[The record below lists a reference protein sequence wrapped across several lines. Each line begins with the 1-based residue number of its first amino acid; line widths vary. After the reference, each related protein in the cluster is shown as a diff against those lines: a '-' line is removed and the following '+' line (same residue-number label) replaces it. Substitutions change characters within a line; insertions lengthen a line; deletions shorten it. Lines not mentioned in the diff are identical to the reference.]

1 MEVLGTVAVIFVIL
15 VFILLIKC
23 VKVVPEGYEWIV
35 EDLGRKRDITLKP
48 GLNFIPPFYSNIRA
62 KVSMKEQTMDV
73 PPQQVIT
80 RDNVTIT
87 IDTVVFYKITD
98 PIRAVYAIEDL
109 RRSISYIAQT
119 TIRDIVGKMN
129 LDDTFSSRDSIN
141 EQLRTSLDIATD
153 PWGCKVNRVEI
164 KDINPPKDIRDSMEK
179 QMNAE
184 RTKRST
190 ILLAEGER
198 ESAIRLAEGQRES
211 KILEADAE
219 KESNI
224 KRAEGIRQAK
234 ILEATGE
241 AEAIERIAEAKAK
254 EIEMVYT
261 AMKNANPNDKIVALK
276 SLESLERVADGKA
289 NKVFIPFDATKT
301 LASLG
306 SIKDVMND

>member
-1 MEVLGTVAVIFVIL
+1 MEVGVVIA
-15 VFILLIKC
+15 ILLVLIVVLAIKC
-23 VKVVPEGYEWIV
+23 IKVVPEGYEWIV

-73 PPQQVIT
+73 LPQQVIT
-80 RDNVTIT
+80 NDNVTII
-87 IDTVVFYKITD
+87 IDTVVFYKVTD
-98 PIRAVYAIEDL
+98 PIKAVYAIEDL
-109 RRSISYIAQT
+109 RKSISYIAQT

-129 LDDTFSSRDSIN
+129 LDDTFSSRDIIN
-141 EQLRTSLDIATD
+141 AQLRESLDIATD

-164 KDINPPKDIRDSMEK
+164 KDINPPKDLRDSMEK
-179 QMNAE
+179 QMNSE
-184 RTKRST
+184 RTKRSS
-190 ILLAEGER
+190 ILLAEGEK

-219 KESNI
+219 KEANI

-254 EIEMVYT
+254 EIEMVYA
-261 AMKNANPNDKIVALK
+261 AMKNANPDDKLVALK
-276 SLESLERVADGKA
+276 SLESLEKVADGKA

-306 SIKDVMND
+306 SIKEVMKD

>member
-1 MEVLGTVAVIFVIL
+1 MEIIAIVAVVGLIIL
-15 VFILLIKC
+15 ITRIVR
-23 VKVVPEGYEWIV
+23 VVPEGEEWVIEIV
-35 EDLGRKRDITLKP
+35 GKKNDVTLKP
-48 GLNFIPPFYSNIRA
+48 GLNFIIPFVHCVRA
-62 KVSMKEQTMDV
+62 RVSMKEQTMDV
-73 PPQQVIT
+73 PPQGVIT
-80 RDNVTIT
+80 KDNVTIT
-87 IDTVVFYKITD
+87 IDTVVFYRVTD
-98 PIRAVYAIEDL
+98 PIKAVYAIEDL

-129 LDDTFSSRDSIN
+129 LDDTFSSREHIN
-141 EQLRTSLDIATD
+141 EQLRDSLDIATD

-184 RTKRST
+184 RTKRSA
-190 ILLAEGER
+190 ILLAEGEK

-224 KRAEGIRQAK
+224 KRAEGVRQAK

-254 EIEMVYT
+254 EIEMVYA
-261 AMKNANPNDKIVALK
+261 AMKNANPDEKLVALK
-276 SLESLERVADGKA
+276 SLESLEKVADGKA
-289 NKVFIPFDATKT
+289 NKIFIPFDATKT

-306 SIKDVMND
+306 SIKDVMKD

>member
-1 MEVLGTVAVIFVIL
+1 MEVIAVVAVILVI
-15 VFILLIKC
+15 VLIAKC

-35 EDLGRKRDITLKP
+35 EDLGRKRDLTLKP
-48 GLNFIPPFYSNIRA
+48 GLSFILPFYTNVRA

-73 PPQQVIT
+73 PPQGVIT
-80 RDNVTIT
+80 KDNVTIT

-98 PIRAVYAIEDL
+98 PIKAVYAIEDL
-109 RRSISYIAQT
+109 RRGISYIAQT

-141 EQLRTSLDIATD
+141 DQLRETLDIATD
-153 PWGCKVNRVEI
+153 PWGCKVIRVEI

-184 RTKRST
+184 RTKRSS
-190 ILLAEGER
+190 ILLAEGEK

-241 AEAIERIAEAKAK
+241 AEAIERIAEARAR
-254 EIEMVYT
+254 EIEMVYA
-261 AMKNANPNDKIVALK
+261 AMKNAAPDDKIVALK
-276 SLESLERVADGKA
+276 SLESLEKVADGKA

-306 SIKDVMND
+306 AIKDVMKE

>member
-1 MEVLGTVAVIFVIL
+1 MEVGVVIA
-15 VFILLIKC
+15 ILLVLIVVLAIKC
-23 VKVVPEGYEWIV
+23 IKVVPEGYEWIV

-73 PPQQVIT
+73 LPQQVIT
-80 RDNVTIT
+80 NDNVTII
-87 IDTVVFYKITD
+87 IDTVVFYKVTD
-98 PIRAVYAIEDL
+98 PIKAVYAIEDL
-109 RRSISYIAQT
+109 RKSISYIAQT

-129 LDDTFSSRDSIN
+129 LDDTFSSRDIIN
-141 EQLRTSLDIATD
+141 AQLRESLDIATD

-184 RTKRST
+184 RTKRSS
-190 ILLAEGER
+190 ILLAEGEK

-219 KESNI
+219 KEANI

-254 EIEMVYT
+254 EIEMVYA
-261 AMKNANPNDKIVALK
+261 AMKNANPDDKLVALK
-276 SLESLERVADGKA
+276 SLESLEKVADGKA

-306 SIKDVMND
+306 SIKEVMKD

>member
-1 MEVLGTVAVIFVIL
+1 MIILIGILVIL
-15 VFILLIKC
+15 AIFLIIKSAN
-23 VKVVPEGYEWIV
+23 VVPEGYEWIV
-35 EDLGRKRDITLKP
+35 ERLGKKEDITLKP
-48 GLNFIPPFYSNIRA
+48 GLNFINPFTKNVRA
-62 KVSMKEQTMDV
+62 RVSMKEQTMDV
-73 PPQQVIT
+73 PPQGVIT
-80 RDNVTIT
+80 KDNVTIT
-87 IDTVVFYKITD
+87 IDTVVFYRITD
-98 PIRAVYAIEDL
+98 PIKAVYSIEDL

-129 LDDTFSSRDSIN
+129 LDDTFSSRDRIN
-141 EQLRTSLDIATD
+141 EQLRESLDIATD

-184 RTKRST
+184 RTKRSS
-190 ILLAEGER
+190 ILLAEGEK

-219 KESNI
+219 KEANI

-241 AEAIERIAEAKAK
+241 AEAIERIAEAKAR
-254 EIEMVYT
+254 EIEMVYS
-261 AMKNANPNDKIVALK
+261 AMKNANPDDKLVALK
-276 SLESLERVADGKA
+276 SLEALEKVADGKA

-301 LASLG
+301 LASIG
-306 SIKDVMND
+306 TIKEITKE